1 MSEFISRREHD
12 EFAQRMEDEHTRQNR
27 RIGELE
33 QTTKQINSLIVSV
46 EKLAL
51 NMQSMLTEQKKQG
64 ERLQELE
71 NRDGEM
77 WRKVTGYVATAV
89 IGIVVGYVFK
99 QIGM

>member
-33 QTTKQINSLIVSV
+33 QTIKQINSLIVSV

-51 NMQSMLTEQKKQG
+51 NMQSMLAEQKKQG
-64 ERLQELE
+64 ERLQKLE

-77 WRKVTGYVATAV
+77 WRKVTGYVATAI